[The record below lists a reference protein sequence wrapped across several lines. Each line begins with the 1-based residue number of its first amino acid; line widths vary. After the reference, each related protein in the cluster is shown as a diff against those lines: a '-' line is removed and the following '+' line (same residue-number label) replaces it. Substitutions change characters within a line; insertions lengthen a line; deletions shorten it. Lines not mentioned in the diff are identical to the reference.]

1 MDKKI
6 VVLNIIKEH
15 ICEIIKILEKQR
27 YTSCNITLKNADTSK
42 DNLSYNLKVKTNIF
56 HENYIAIFNKHLEVL
71 LNYMHHMINTNKD
84 DSLNEVFNEIRMNVF
99 IHNSCLIQKYVDI
112 FKIIYENI
120 TIDELDFSNLDNYL
134 DSIVCQSELIFKI
147 FKNDILKNL
156 SECTPDCKMLYD
168 PQINPIKIN

>member
-1 MDKKI
+1 MDKKNI
-6 VVLNIIKEH
+6 VFTIIKEH

-27 YTSCNITLKNADTSK
+27 YSSSNLTLKNCNNS
-42 DNLSYNLKVKTNIF
+42 KVKTNLF
-56 HENYIAIFNKHLEVL
+56 HENSIEIFNKHLEVL

-84 DSLNEVFNEIRMNVF
+84 PSLNEVFNEIRMNVF

-120 TIDELDFSNLDNYL
+120 TIDELDLSSLDNYL
-134 DSIVCQSELIFKI
+134 DSFICQTELIFKI

-156 SECTPDCKMLYD
+156 NECTITCKMLYD
-168 PQINPIKIN
+168 PKINPIKII